1 MISHYFVSM
10 KDLHKIHI
18 RNVTVYGHFSS
29 RKWSKD
35 AFFPQIRLIGKWLR
49 DAGFEVEDKIKIVV
63 SKKCL
68 VIVPD
73 EKNQE
78 DL

>member
-1 MISHYFVSM
+1 M
-10 KDLHKIHI
+10 KNIDDIHI
-18 RNVTVYGHFSS
+18 RNLTVYGHFSP
-29 RKWSKD
+29 RQWSKY
-35 AFFPQIRLIGKWLR
+35 AMLPQIRLIGKWLR

-63 SKKCL
+63 SNKCL

-73 EKNQE
+73 EKKKE